1 MQRFRAAAN
10 TRQIKVK
17 LERSYM
23 DKETPII
30 TGKIFEQILKVRNT
44 GEANM
49 FDIRAVM
56 RVAYDHDL
64 YELVCFLDEKKNHKD
79 YLNFILT
86 GER

>member
-1 MQRFRAAAN
+1 MQRLRAAVN

-30 TGKIFEQILKVRNT
+30 TDEIFKQILEVRNT
-44 GEANM
+44 GETNM

-64 YELVCFLDEKKNHKD
+64 SELVCFLDEKKNHKD

>member
-1 MQRFRAAAN
+1 MD
-10 TRQIKVK
+10 RQPKKIP
-17 LERSYM
+17 
-23 DKETPII
+23 D
-30 TGKIFEQILKVRNT
+30 KIFEQILAVRET